1 MHNACLALESQIVSL
16 SFLSADQ
23 LFSSKT
29 CLRVQMTILLL
40 SANGLW
46 SAHWLL
52 FCSQLDNT
60 QIIFQSIKAFSPG
73 NGGAFGEAL

>member
-1 MHNACLALESQIVSL
+1 MRWSAFFLKDL
-16 SFLSADQ
+16 SEGA
-23 LFSSKT
+23 
-29 CLRVQMTILLL
+29 MTILLL